1 MSLLQRLWND
11 ELGFVVSAE
20 LVLVGTMLV
29 IGAVVGLT
37 SVRNQVVQEL
47 GDLAIAIGNVNQSY
61 EYSGVIGHSSA
72 TSGSKFLD
80 KHDFCDLQGLDP
92 INGGATGIE
101 VFDPPTQEGERS
113 IPDPD
118 SDGVMG

>member
-1 MSLLQRLWND
+1 MNLLRRLWDD
-11 ELGFVVSAE
+11 EAGFVVSAE

-61 EYSGVIGHSSA
+61 EYSGVIGHAAA
-72 TSGSKFLD
+72 TSGSIFQD
-80 KHDFCDLQGLDP
+80 QHDFCDLQGLDP
-92 INGGATGIE
+92 VNGGSTGIE
-101 VFDPPTQEGERS
+101 VFDPPTMEGAMS
-113 IPDPD
+113 VPDPT
-118 SDGVMG
+118 SDGLQ

>member
-1 MSLLQRLWND
+1 MRMLHRLWDD
-11 ELGFVVSAE
+11 EAGFVISAE

-61 EYSGVIGHSSA
+61 EYSGVVGHAAA
-72 TSGSKFLD
+72 TSGSIFQD
-80 KHDFCDLQGLDP
+80 QHDFCDLDGIDP
-92 INGGATGIE
+92 PGGGSTGIE
-101 VFDPPTQEGERS
+101 VFDPPTPESEMSVPNGMSQ
-113 IPDPD
+113 PL
-118 SDGVMG
+118 